1 MINTSNPALYVDLLE
16 VLEKHNANIIIHDY
30 DGLALEYEGKTI
42 HDCFS
47 VRRGSL
53 KEALKEQARLISN
66 KPLMDAIGQIVDLNN
81 DFHGDRWAF
90 SVCDEKQVV
99 SFRVFDRMNNGRYGD
114 QNISDRVFTANDVP
128 IEPFVITYQGLVEE
142 EDVIGMIRN
151 KIEKALIQNGY
162 TVGR

>member
-1 MINTSNPALYVDLLE
+1 MINTSNPELYLDLLE
-16 VLEKHNANIIIHDY
+16 VLEKHNADIIIHNY

-47 VRRGSL
+47 VRRTPL
-53 KEALKEQARLISN
+53 KEALKEQAKLISN

-114 QNISDRVFTANDVP
+114 DRLCEAFTANDVS
-128 IEPFVITYQGLVEE
+128 IQPFEIAYQALVEE
-142 EDVIGMIRN
+142 EDAIGMIRN
-151 KIEKALIQNGY
+151 IIEKALIQNGY